1 MQPPEKDII
10 DLTEFNLRLSNYQI
24 YKQIIANILDK
35 YDDPHMMPPVLT
47 DIFISKIELRK
58 AVAYIGCIIDILEPG
73 TCRKDILDVVVKYSD
88 NRNHE
93 KKVRESILANK
104 LSKLVLDKKTPHF
117 PLSYFEFK
125 VKNTNDQYFK
135 EIYIMEKLDT
145 TLLAYLLSLKGIS
158 EILVKKYVESAVVQ
172 IMQALLIALKE
183 YRFMHFD
190 LSLDNIMA
198 TNINIDTSYC
208 YIINKKKYLIP
219 TYGKCWKII
228 DYGWAVS
235 IDIFKDT
242 PQYYDYD
249 DMCLNDYQC
258 FDMYFF
264 IHRLQIKLKE
274 NFTLDNIFVDKLLS
288 ELDINHKNYRNP
300 ASPKL
305 KLQELFEQYAEPFFV
320 ANIED
325 LDDISLN
332 QCFTDMSDKKL
343 VPMGCAGEATAIT
356 SSTLCTTIFSEQLAS
371 KLYDIIKQ
379 LFSVVMVALPSHRIV
394 KYIPL
399 YTVISVYDSINA
411 YLQLYSDYGGTPLDD
426 LAHWRKKARPVPQH
440 KTENIII
447 PEIAEKI
454 TDLLPYFSA
463 LNNLNQLPLEL
474 GMNIYDIIV
483 SIIKINSTFTETNDY
498 FYKHRITAQITV
510 DDVIIGKSLTKPT
523 AVKLF
528 IAFNKLPDKAVN
540 RVLSRAFCN
549 ELFDTLHQLI
559 NDDISLSTI
568 DKAILMSYICTI
580 NVTDKSGM
588 KMFDITKIYDSI
600 FNFTKIAIN
609 YEPFEDV
616 LRQFRAQCGGKSP
629 TKKKSPTKMQA
640 LIKKQSPTKMQALLK
655 KQSLTKKKSPIK
667 KKLSGKK

>member
-1 MQPPEKDII
+1 MSIEIKLLTGPSFYVPVKVHKYDIEELKKAVYLRANMSPQKFDI
-10 DLTEFNLRLSNYQI
+10 RFIFSGKLLKTFNDIETYAYAKHFERTFITATFINLLQDSEAGASAGTSDGPSAYVDVGVGSGDASVSSRTIFPDYLAAELYQI
-24 YKQIIANILDK
+24 AKR
-35 YDDPHMMPPVLT
+35 MSM
-47 DIFISKIELRK
+47 DITKITTALRQ
-58 AVAYIGCIIDILEPG
+58 V
-73 TCRKDILDVVVKYSD
+73 T
-88 NRNHE
+88 
-93 KKVRESILANK
+93 
-104 LSKLVLDKKTPHF
+104 
-117 PLSYFEFK
+117 
-125 VKNTNDQYFK
+125 
-135 EIYIMEKLDT
+135 
-145 TLLAYLLSLKGIS
+145 
-158 EILVKKYVESAVVQ
+158 
-172 IMQALLIALKE
+172 
-183 YRFMHFD
+183 
-190 LSLDNIMA
+190 
-198 TNINIDTSYC
+198 
-208 YIINKKKYLIP
+208 KYLHLSS
-219 TYGKCWKII
+219 
-228 DYGWAVS
+228 V
-235 IDIFKDT
+235 
-242 PQYYDYD
+242 
-249 DMCLNDYQC
+249 
-258 FDMYFF
+258 
-264 IHRLQIKLKE
+264 IK
-274 NFTLDNIFVDKLLS
+274 T
-288 ELDINHKNYRNP
+288 
-300 ASPKL
+300 
-305 KLQELFEQYAEPFFV
+305 
-320 ANIED
+320 
-325 LDDISLN
+325 
-332 QCFTDMSDKKL
+332 
-343 VPMGCAGEATAIT
+343 
-356 SSTLCTTIFSEQLAS
+356 
-371 KLYDIIKQ
+371 
-379 LFSVVMVALPSHRIV
+379 
-394 KYIPL
+394 
-399 YTVISVYDSINA
+399 YDSINA

-549 ELFDTLHQLI
+549 ELFDTLQRLI
-559 NDDISLSTI
+559 NGDMSLTNN
-568 DKAILMSYICTI
+568 DKAILMSYVCTI